1 MVFITNNFVW
11 APETVAD
18 LYKHRW
24 GIEAFFKQIKQ
35 TLQLCDFLG
44 HSKNAIQWQV
54 WMALLVYVLL
64 RFVAHLSQWPHS
76 FTRLFGLVRA
86 CLWTRRDLLATLQ
99 SYGTAGGDFRLL
111 AAPQQAY
118 LPGFASG

>member
-1 MVFITNNFVW
+1 MMKNACDGRRQVHMGNV
-11 APETVAD
+11 
-18 LYKHRW
+18 
-24 GIEAFFKQIKQ
+24 GFKQIKQ

-44 HSKNAIQWQV
+44 HSRNAIQWQV
-54 WMALLVYVLL
+54 WIGLLVYVLL
-64 RFVAHLSQWPHS
+64 RFLAHLSKWPHS

-86 CLWTRRDLLATLQ
+86 CLWTRRDLLFTLR

-118 LPGFASG
+118 LPGFVP